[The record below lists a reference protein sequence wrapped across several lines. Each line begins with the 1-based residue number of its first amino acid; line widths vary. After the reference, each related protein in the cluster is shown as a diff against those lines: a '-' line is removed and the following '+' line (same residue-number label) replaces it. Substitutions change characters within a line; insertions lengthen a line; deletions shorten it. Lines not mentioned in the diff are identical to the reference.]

1 MQIFE
6 FWKHNI
12 QYFHCHIYY
21 KNYFKVQLLYH
32 EIDFF
37 LVQRLPFNFNQTIL
51 YPVFWKKK
59 RNNQYIDFNN
69 NTKRTDQVISTC
81 TASLLQLHRKE
92 ADIFAHIMFH
102 VAITLIMHLVPFG
115 EPILGE
121 NICQNFIKIS
131 IPPSASC
138 KMSKTST
145 QNLGNCFQSC
155 MVYNGSSNMISR
167 NAYTTEC
174 LCCQDVPS
182 EDVFSSGNWI
192 SYSFGK
198 S

>member
-1 MQIFE
+1 MLF
-6 FWKHNI
+6 
-12 QYFHCHIYY
+12 
-21 KNYFKVQLLYH
+21 H

-37 LVQRLPFNFNQTIL
+37 WSKDCLLIL
-51 YPVFWKKK
+51 IKQYFTLFSEKKE
-59 RNNQYIDFNN
+59 II
-69 NTKRTDQVISTC
+69 NTSTLIIIQKETDQVISTC

-92 ADIFAHIMFH
+92 ADMFAHRMFH

-121 NICQNFIKIS
+121 NMCQNFIKIS

>member
-1 MQIFE
+1 MSFENIIFNIFIVIYIIKTILRFSCFIMKSIF
-6 FWKHNI
+6 FWSKDCLLI
-12 QYFHCHIYY
+12 LIKQYFTL
-21 KNYFKVQLLYH
+21 FS
-32 EIDFF
+32 E
-37 LVQRLPFNFNQTIL
+37 
-51 YPVFWKKK
+51 KK

-92 ADIFAHIMFH
+92 ADIFAHRMFH

-155 MVYNGSSNMISR
+155 MVYNGSSNIKT
-167 NAYTTEC
+167 YKYHYLIFYE
-174 LCCQDVPS
+174 LV
-182 EDVFSSGNWI
+182 
-192 SYSFGK
+192 
-198 S
+198 

>member
-1 MQIFE
+1 MLF
-6 FWKHNI
+6 
-12 QYFHCHIYY
+12 
-21 KNYFKVQLLYH
+21 H

-37 LVQRLPFNFNQTIL
+37 LVQRMPFNLNQTIL
-51 YPVFWKKK
+51 YPVFWKKE
-59 RNNQYIDFNN
+59 II
-69 NTKRTDQVISTC
+69 NTSTLIIIQKEQIR
-81 TASLLQLHRKE
+81 SYPLVLHLFFSCIEE
-92 ADIFAHIMFH
+92 ADMFAHRMFH

-155 MVYNGSSNMISR
+155 VVYNGSSNMISR

>member
-1 MQIFE
+1 MLF
-6 FWKHNI
+6 
-12 QYFHCHIYY
+12 
-21 KNYFKVQLLYH
+21 H

-37 LVQRLPFNFNQTIL
+37 LSKDCLLIL
-51 YPVFWKKK
+51 IKQYFTLFSEKK

-92 ADIFAHIMFH
+92 ADIFAHRMFH